1 MKRNESC
8 RPAQK
13 ERKRARERE
22 SESAS
27 IHLSELVRESE

>member
-22 SESAS
+22 SAS